1 MYQIS
6 RFLQL
11 TKFNSV
17 NQNQISRRYWM
28 QSTEARKCQK
38 IFDPE
43 AVLCKNLRD
52 QTSSKMNLSISVQF
66 VQLRSECQKC
76 CDHVRTASMNIKEC
90 CLQLMSRRLETE
102 SRVPASNSKNKLIIL
117 GQFGGNLQ
125 ITFYTFYSAARKATR
140 LQLKSL
146 L

>member
-1 MYQIS
+1 
-6 RFLQL
+6 
-11 TKFNSV
+11 
-17 NQNQISRRYWM
+17 
-28 QSTEARKCQK
+28 
-38 IFDPE
+38 
-43 AVLCKNLRD
+43 
-52 QTSSKMNLSISVQF
+52 
-66 VQLRSECQKC
+66 
-76 CDHVRTASMNIKEC
+76 MNIKEC

-146 L
+146 LWSSDWISREEDCVNLSWSLCLLHPDNKTICSRHMPSNNIFPCKFCWKFINLTYSKKIMFKHCNALQANVILCWLQMT